1 MKRLLTQH
9 SFLVLLVGSIVN
21 QIGSQVT
28 QTATVFWLR
37 EHSDAAALLG
47 LSATF
52 GALPMLLLSPLGGV
66 YADRWSRR
74 KILFGSYLVSCLV
87 CVALAGLSNT
97 LGLSNMVIFAGLF
110 VAKIMLSSCTAFG
123 HPAMDAFV
131 TDVVEPHQINQAMGL
146 VQTLTL
152 PATIGGQALGA
163 LLLDRIPLP
172 LLFVIDGATYI
183 ACAASLA
190 FVTPIAST
198 ASDPTP
204 RQSDSVPPKR
214 MHRGIYQDLYG
225 AADYIW
231 RRPGMRLV
239 LLGALPATI
248 FTETILVF
256 LPVYATNTLHIALS
270 HYAYLTA
277 SYSAGLT
284 LGYLAVAREVM
295 PRARRSA
302 VVTGCVLSSAVFCMG
317 LALNHSYEAALVLLL
332 LFGLSS
338 GAIALLCLNEML
350 AQTDPDKRGRIS
362 AALLMITQ
370 GLTPLAMSLL
380 GVAVDQLSGNVLPVY
395 GACSLAFGLLA
406 LISFCSRNLQSF
418 FAQPS
423 PRSGRP

>member
-1 MKRLLTQH
+1 MKSLLTQPG
-9 SFLVLLVGSIVN
+9 FLVLLAGSIVN

-74 KILFGSYLVSCLV
+74 KILFGSYMVSCMV
-87 CVALAGLSNT
+87 CVALAALSSI
-97 LGLSNMVIFAGLF
+97 LGLPNIVIFVGLF
-110 VAKIMLSSCTAFG
+110 AAKFMLSSCTAFG

-131 TDVVEPHQINQAMGL
+131 TDVVEPHEINQAMGW

-163 LLLDRIPLP
+163 LLLDQIPLP
-172 LLFVIDGATYI
+172 LLFIIDGATYI

-190 FVTPIAST
+190 FVTPIISSPT
-198 ASDPTP
+198 ADSEAP
-204 RQSDSVPPKR
+204 RR
-214 MHRGIYQDLYG
+214 MHKGIYQDLYG

-231 RRPGMRLV
+231 RRPGMRLI

-256 LPVYATNTLHIALS
+256 LPVYATNTLHVALS

-284 LGYLAVAREVM
+284 LGYFAVAREVL

-302 VVTGCVLSSAVFCMG
+302 VVTGCVLASAVFCMA
-317 LALNHSYEAALVLLL
+317 LALNHSYETALVLLF
-332 LFGLSS
+332 LFGMSS

-406 LISFCSRNLQSF
+406 LISFSSRNLQSF

-423 PRSGRP
+423 PGSGRP

>member
-1 MKRLLTQH
+1 MRRLLTQH

-21 QIGSQVT
+21 QVGSQVT

-37 EHSDAAALLG
+37 NHSDAAALLG

-66 YADRWSRR
+66 YADRWPRR
-74 KILFGSYLVSCLV
+74 KILFGSYIVSCLV
-87 CVALAGLSNT
+87 CIALAGLSNL
-97 LGLSNMVIFAGLF
+97 LGLPNMVIFVGLF

-131 TDVVEPHQINQAMGL
+131 TDVVEPQQINQAMGL

-163 LLLDRIPLP
+163 LLLDQIPLP
-172 LLFVIDGATYI
+172 LLFLIDGATYI

-190 FVTPIAST
+190 FVTPIALT
-198 ASDPTP
+198 ASG
-204 RQSDSVPPKR
+204 QSQRKR
-214 MHRGIYQDLYG
+214 KGIYEDLSG

-277 SYSAGLT
+277 SYSAGLSI
-284 LGYLAVAREVM
+284 GYLAVTRELM

-302 VVTGCVLSSAVFCMG
+302 VVTCCVFSSAVFCMG
-317 LALNHSYEAALVLLL
+317 LALNHSYGAALVLLL

-350 AQTDPDKRGRIS
+350 AQTAPDKRGRIS

-395 GACSLAFGLLA
+395 CACSLAFALLG
-406 LISFCSRNLQSF
+406 LISLSSRNLQSF
-418 FAQPS
+418 FAPPS
-423 PRSGRP
+423 LRSGRP